1 MEVLILIPVD
11 FKERMKSYLGE
22 KEFDDFFSSFD
33 NDERYHSLRVNTLK
47 CNKTDLKS
55 KLLYIEK
62 EVPWEENGFY
72 YEDAQPGKHPYHE
85 AGLYYIQEPSAMAPV
100 HFLDPRPG
108 EKILDLCAAPG
119 GKTTQIASYMDG
131 EGILVTNEIN
141 RDRAKILSLNVERL
155 GIKNALVLNED
166 SAHLSE
172 VFEGYFEKILVDAP
186 CSGEGM
192 FRKNDNAGDE
202 WSLDNVRA
210 CAVRQKEILSNAA
223 KMLLPGG
230 RLVYSTC
237 TFSADENE
245 ETIFEFLFNNPDF
258 HSVKVEKT
266 GGIENG
272 RKELISEELYDK
284 YEAIDADRADKCRE
298 EVLNSMRLWP
308 HKLQGEGHFLCV
320 LERDGELTKES
331 MNSYVPGGRNIA
343 AKPECTKV
351 FETFVKDNLI
361 FDKKNFEIKRGKIAC
376 ELNGGRSLNGL
387 IYMFGDQLY
396 LCPEDMPSVNGLK
409 VMRGGLHL
417 GTIKKD
423 RFEPSHALALF
434 LKPEDVCIYKDYPSD
449 SSEIKSYLNGQTMKI
464 TDDMSDSSSGQVK
477 KDSKGWALITT
488 DGYSIGWA
496 KAAGGMLKNHYPK
509 GLRINY

>member
-1 MEVLILIPVD
+1 MEVPILIPVD

-33 NDERYHSLRVNTLK
+33 NDERYHSLRVNSLK
-47 CNKTDLKS
+47 CDKEDLKS
-55 KLLYIEK
+55 KLSYIK
-62 EVPWEENGFY
+62 TEVPWEEKGFY

-100 HFLDPRPG
+100 HYLDPGPG

-119 GKTTQIASYMDG
+119 GKTTQIASYMNG

-141 RDRAKILSLNVERL
+141 RERAKILSLNVERL

-166 SAHLSE
+166 PAHLSE

-202 WSLDNVRA
+202 WSLENVKA

-258 HSVKVEKT
+258 HTVKVEKT

-272 RKELISEELYDK
+272 RKEFISDELFDRC
-284 YEAIDADRADKCRE
+284 ASIDYGRADKCKE
-298 EVLNSMRLWP
+298 AVADSLRLWP
-308 HKLQGEGHFLCV
+308 HKLKGEGHFMCV
-320 LERDGELTKES
+320 LERDGELTRES
-331 MNSYVPGGRNIA
+331 MNSYVPGGRNNA

-351 FETFVKDNLI
+351 FETFVKENI
-361 FDKKNFEIKRGKIAC
+361 SFDKKSFEIKRGRMVC
-376 ELNGGRSLNGL
+376 GLNGGRSLNGL

-434 LKPEDVCIYKDYPSD
+434 LKPEDVCLYKNYPSD

-464 TDDMSDSSSGQVK
+464 TDDTSDASSGQVK
-477 KDSKGWALITT
+477 KDSKGWVLITT
-488 DGYSIGWA
+488 DSYSIGWA

>member
-1 MEVLILIPVD
+1 MIPVD
-11 FKERMKSYLGE
+11 FKERMKLYLGE
-22 KEFDDFFSSFD
+22 KEYDEFISSFD
-33 NDERYHSLRVNTLK
+33 NDERYNSLRINTLK
-47 CNKTDLKS
+47 CDKADLKS

-62 EVPWEENGFY
+62 EVPWEANGYY
-72 YEDAQPGKHPYHE
+72 YENAQPGKHPYHE
-85 AGLYYIQEPSAMAPV
+85 AGLYYVQEPSAMAPV

-245 ETIFEFLFNNPDF
+245 ETVFDFLFNNPDF
-258 HSVKVEKT
+258 HTIQVAKV
-266 GGIENG
+266 GGIESG
-272 RKELISEELYDK
+272 RVEFISDEFFDK
-284 YEAIDADRADKCRE
+284 YASIDKERAEKCRG
-298 EVLNSMRLWP
+298 EVSESLRLWP
-308 HKLQGEGHFLCV
+308 HKLKGEGHFLCV
-320 LERDGELTKES
+320 FERDGSLSREKNNT
-331 MNSYVPGGRNIA
+331 YVPGGKNIP
-343 AKPECTKV
+343 AKPEAV
-351 FETFVKDNLI
+351 RIFEVFVKETLA
-361 FDKKNFEIKRGKIAC
+361 FDKKSFEIKRGRIFCK
-376 ELNGGRSLNGL
+376 LSGKKNLNGL

-417 GTIKKD
+417 GTVKKD

-434 LKPEDVCIYKDYPSD
+434 LTADDVCLNKDYASD
-449 SSEIKSYLNGQTMKI
+449 SLEIKSYLNGQTMKI
-464 TDDMSDSSSGQVK
+464 TDDIPDSAYGQVK

>member
-1 MEVLILIPVD
+1 MIPVD

-22 KEFDDFFSSFD
+22 KEFEDFFSSFD

-47 CNKTDLKS
+47 CNKEDLKS
-55 KLLYIEK
+55 KLSYIK
-62 EVPWEENGFY
+62 TEVSWEEKGFY
-72 YEDAQPGKHPYHE
+72 YDDAQPGKHPYHE

-100 HFLDPRPG
+100 HFLEPKPG

-119 GKTTQIASYMDG
+119 GKTTQIASYMNG

-202 WSLDNVRA
+202 WSLDNVRT

-245 ETIFEFLFNNPDF
+245 ETIFEFLFANPDF
-258 HSVKVEKT
+258 HTVKVEKT

-272 RKELISEELYDK
+272 RKEFISGELFDRC
-284 YEAIDADRADKCRE
+284 ASIDPGRADKCRE
-298 EVLNSMRLWP
+298 EVLNSLRLWP

-331 MNSYVPGGRNIA
+331 VNSYVPGGRNIA
-343 AKPECTKV
+343 AKPEFTKA
-351 FETFVKDNLI
+351 FETFVKENI
-361 FDKKNFEIKRGKIAC
+361 SFDKKSFEIKRGKIAC

-434 LKPEDVCIYKDYPSD
+434 LTADDVCLCKDYPSD
-449 SSEIKSYLNGQTMKI
+449 GSEIKSYLNGQTMKI
-464 TDDMSDSSSGQVK
+464 TDDTSDTASGQVK